1 MVTNPVRLVHHGC
14 GVPVRVAVIAHASVA
29 CPLAALRHQIGGGE
43 MAEQKTAR
51 SEQRGVQE
59 VAAIN
64 GLVKT
69 EWLVAGSFCEGPGM
83 RSPPR
88 QK

>member
-1 MVTNPVRLVHHGC
+1 
-14 GVPVRVAVIAHASVA
+14 
-29 CPLAALRHQIGGGE
+29 